1 MRAEGRLV
9 PLSDRLQNPRA
20 PFREK
25 VDPAERI
32 GVDVRLAQHRAAPL
46 QIETPQVSF
55 DDVTAIDVVLR
66 VKAGVRRRRF
76 LREDEELASDALRL
90 PEERAHRVHD
100 RSPQTAKGVGG
111 KLLVL
116 DKD

>member
-9 PLSDRLQNPRA
+9 PLPDRLQNPRT
-20 PFREK
+20 PSREE

-32 GVDVRLAQHRAAPL
+32 GVDVRLAQHRAAPF

-55 DDVTAIDVVLR
+55 NDLTAIDVVLR
-66 VKAGVRRRRF
+66 VKAGVRRGRF
-76 LREDEELASDALRL
+76 LREDEQLASDGLRL

-100 RSPQTAKGVGG
+100 W
-111 KLLVL
+111 
-116 DKD
+116 